1 MATVTV
7 GFVKAVPPLGL
18 GTWAWGDTLYW
29 QYGRGYDKTSV
40 REAFRAAV
48 AAGITLLDTAEVYG
62 LGESERLIGEFCRE
76 EPKPLAIATKF
87 MPLPWRWG
95 AAAVTQ
101 ALQASLDR
109 LQMKS
114 VALYQ
119 VHQPVS
125 FLLSQRTLLHTL
137 AAAVRAGQ
145 IGAIGVSNY
154 SARQMREAHRLLA
167 EVGVP
172 LAFNQMPYSLLA
184 RQIER
189 NGVMATA
196 QELGVKILAYS
207 PLAQGLLTGKYKAT
221 APPKGGRQLN
231 PQFGAEALFRMEPL
245 LRLLREIGA
254 AYDRTP
260 SQVALNWAIAKGTI
274 PIPGAKNAAQATENA
289 GALGWMLS
297 NDEVTALDR
306 ASQNL
311 S

>member
-1 MATVTV
+1 METVTV
-7 GFVKAVPPLGL
+7 GLMPEVLPLGI

-29 QYGRGYDKTSV
+29 QYGQGYDKASV

-62 LGESERLIGEFCRE
+62 LGESERLIGEFCRD

-154 SARQMREAHRLLA
+154 SAAQMREAHHLLA

-189 NGVMATA
+189 NGVLATA

-231 PQFGAEALFRMEPL
+231 PQFGADGLFRIEPL
-245 LRLLREIGA
+245 LRVLQEIGA
-254 AYDRTP
+254 QFERTP
-260 SQVALNWAIAKGTI
+260 SQVALNWAIAKGTT
-274 PIPGAKNAAQATENA
+274 PIPGAKNAAQAIENA

-297 NDEVTALDR
+297 SDEVAALDR
-306 ASQNL
+306 ASQHL